1 MVTIL
6 LATGCTKRPVLSYE
20 DGVKAGCFDAGGK
33 IGPEGLD
40 PRCPYTV
47 HFGGAGEFFSYWDPG
62 LKTCVIDMAEEHR
75 TSPGLPLWEIKA
87 KGLTYEF
94 EMPFNGQIN
103 HSAEFI
109 WIDDTLCIPG
119 NPVYCNGKSVFPQGM
134 QVKVSTDAGNNSAGI
149 FLIQQTP

>member
-1 MVTIL
+1 
-6 LATGCTKRPVLSYE
+6 
-20 DGVKAGCFDAGGK
+20 VKAGCFDAGGK
-33 IGPEGLD
+33 SGPEGLD